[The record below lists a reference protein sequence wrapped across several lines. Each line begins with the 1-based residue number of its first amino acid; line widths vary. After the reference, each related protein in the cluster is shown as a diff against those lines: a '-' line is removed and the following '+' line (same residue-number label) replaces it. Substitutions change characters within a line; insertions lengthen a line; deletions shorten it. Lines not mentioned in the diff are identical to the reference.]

1 LYRIDIIRR
10 KDYTVYYVK
19 RWRNDYILFF
29 LRCRVNDF
37 SKRRIFMR
45 KGKIVA
51 LVAAA
56 AMALSACG
64 AGAAKTAET
73 TAAAGETKA
82 AAEASEKAGETE
94 KAGEA
99 ASGDEAY
106 AIVLKTQSSQF
117 WQDMK
122 AGIEDEAKKL
132 NVTVDIQS
140 GNTEDDVEGQVTIL
154 ENFISSGKYKAIGV
168 APISDV
174 NLNNAIAQ
182 ATKAGIVVVDID
194 EKINADALGKLG
206 GALSAY
212 VATDNQAVGK
222 MAGEELTKQLE
233 KGSEVA
239 IIEGKAGA
247 ISGEQRRDGAK
258 AAFEEAGMKL
268 VDSQPADWDRTK
280 AFDVATNMMNAHPD
294 LKAFYACND
303 TMALGIAEAVKKAG
317 KDILVCGTDG
327 DKEAISAVDKGEM
340 TATVAQDPKAIGAKS
355 LDLLV
360 EAVKNG
366 EKPEVGKEFKTYGIE
381 AILINKDNA
390 KSYLN

>member
-82 AAEASEKAGETE
+82 AAEATEKAGETE
-94 KAGEA
+94 KAEEA

>member
-1 LYRIDIIRR
+1 M
-10 KDYTVYYVK
+10 KK
-19 RWRNDYILFF
+19 E
-29 LRCRVNDF
+29 
-37 SKRRIFMR
+37 
-45 KGKIVA
+45 KIVA

-56 AMALSACG
+56 AMALTACS
-64 AGAAKTAET
+64 AAKPAET
-73 TAAAGETKA
+73 TKAAGTTA
-82 AAEASEKAGETE
+82 AGSEKSGETE
-94 KAGEA
+94 KAGETKKA
-99 ASGDEAY
+99 EASGDEAY

-140 GNTEDDVEGQVTIL
+140 GNTEDDVEGQVSIL

-194 EKINADALGKLG
+194 EKINAEVLGKLG

-212 VATDNQAVGK
+212 VATDNKAVGK

-258 AAFEEAGMKL
+258 AAFEEAGAKL

-303 TMALGIAEAVKKAG
+303 TMALGVAEAVKKAG

-360 EAVKNG
+360 DAVKNG
-366 EKPEVGKEFKTYGIE
+366 EKPEAGKEFKTYGIE

-390 KSYLN
+390 KDYLK

>member
-1 LYRIDIIRR
+1 
-10 KDYTVYYVK
+10 
-19 RWRNDYILFF
+19 
-29 LRCRVNDF
+29 
-37 SKRRIFMR
+37 MR

-82 AAEASEKAGETE
+82 AAEATEKAGETE
-94 KAGEA
+94 KAEEA

-222 MAGEELTKQLE
+222 MAGEELTK
-233 KGSEVA
+233 
-239 IIEGKAGA
+239 
-247 ISGEQRRDGAK
+247 
-258 AAFEEAGMKL
+258 
-268 VDSQPADWDRTK
+268 
-280 AFDVATNMMNAHPD
+280 
-294 LKAFYACND
+294 
-303 TMALGIAEAVKKAG
+303 
-317 KDILVCGTDG
+317 
-327 DKEAISAVDKGEM
+327 
-340 TATVAQDPKAIGAKS
+340 
-355 LDLLV
+355 
-360 EAVKNG
+360 
-366 EKPEVGKEFKTYGIE
+366 
-381 AILINKDNA
+381 
-390 KSYLN
+390 

>member
-1 LYRIDIIRR
+1 
-10 KDYTVYYVK
+10 
-19 RWRNDYILFF
+19 
-29 LRCRVNDF
+29 
-37 SKRRIFMR
+37 MR

-64 AGAAKTAET
+64 AGAAKTSET

-94 KAGEA
+94 KAPEA

-239 IIEGKAGA
+239 II
-247 ISGEQRRDGAK
+247 GEQRRDGAK

>member
-1 LYRIDIIRR
+1 
-10 KDYTVYYVK
+10 
-19 RWRNDYILFF
+19 
-29 LRCRVNDF
+29 
-37 SKRRIFMR
+37 M
-45 KGKIVA
+45 
-51 LVAAA
+51 
-56 AMALSACG
+56 
-64 AGAAKTAET
+64 
-73 TAAAGETKA
+73 
-82 AAEASEKAGETE
+82 
-94 KAGEA
+94 
-99 ASGDEAY
+99 
-106 AIVLKTQSSQF
+106 
-117 WQDMK
+117 
-122 AGIEDEAKKL
+122 
-132 NVTVDIQS
+132 
-140 GNTEDDVEGQVTIL
+140 
-154 ENFISSGKYKAIGV
+154 
-168 APISDV
+168 
-174 NLNNAIAQ
+174 
-182 ATKAGIVVVDID
+182 DID

>member
-64 AGAAKTAET
+64 AGAAKTSET

-94 KAGEA
+94 KAEEA

>member
-64 AGAAKTAET
+64 AGAAKTSET

-94 KAGEA
+94 KAPEA

>member
-1 LYRIDIIRR
+1 
-10 KDYTVYYVK
+10 
-19 RWRNDYILFF
+19 
-29 LRCRVNDF
+29 
-37 SKRRIFMR
+37 MR

-94 KAGEA
+94 KAKEA

-327 DKEAISAVDKGEM
+327 DKEAISAVEKGEM

>member
-1 LYRIDIIRR
+1 M
-10 KDYTVYYVK
+10 KK
-19 RWRNDYILFF
+19 E
-29 LRCRVNDF
+29 
-37 SKRRIFMR
+37 
-45 KGKIVA
+45 KIVA
-51 LVAAA
+51 IVAAA
-56 AMALSACG
+56 AMALTACS
-64 AGAAKTAET
+64 AAKPAET
-73 TAAAGETKA
+73 TKAAGTTA
-82 AAEASEKAGETE
+82 AGSEKSGETE
-94 KAGEA
+94 KAGETKKA
-99 ASGDEAY
+99 EASGVEAY

-140 GNTEDDVEGQVTIL
+140 GNTEDDVEGQVSIL

-194 EKINADALGKLG
+194 EKINAEALGKLG

-212 VATDNQAVGK
+212 VATDNKAVGK

-258 AAFEEAGMKL
+258 AAFEEAGAKL

-303 TMALGIAEAVKKAG
+303 TMALGVAEAVKKAG

-360 EAVKNG
+360 DAVKNG
-366 EKPEVGKEFKTYGIE
+366 EKPEAGKEFKTYGIE

-390 KSYLN
+390 KDYLK

>member
-1 LYRIDIIRR
+1 
-10 KDYTVYYVK
+10 
-19 RWRNDYILFF
+19 
-29 LRCRVNDF
+29 
-37 SKRRIFMR
+37 MR

-64 AGAAKTAET
+64 AGAAKTSET

-82 AAEASEKAGETE
+82 AAEASEKAGEAE
-94 KAGEA
+94 KAPEA

-247 ISGEQRRDGAK
+247 ISGAK

-366 EKPEVGKEFKTYGIE
+366 EKPEAGKEFKTYGIE

>member
-1 LYRIDIIRR
+1 
-10 KDYTVYYVK
+10 
-19 RWRNDYILFF
+19 
-29 LRCRVNDF
+29 
-37 SKRRIFMR
+37 MR

-64 AGAAKTAET
+64 AGATKTAET

-94 KAGEA
+94 KAPEA

-106 AIVLKTQSSQF
+106 DIVLKTQSSQF

-258 AAFEEAGMKL
+258 AAFEEAGM
-268 VDSQPADWDRTK
+268 
-280 AFDVATNMMNAHPD
+280 MNAHPD